1 MGIGTDA
8 VRCNHSRKDAS
19 TDVCLGYE
27 IGYAVADSH
36 LLVICYGIRQLGI
49 FLPIMSSILHS
60 VSFQVAKIRIIFV
73 FTKHSLAK
81 SMKFNAIWLNN
92 RSFLSQI
99 DEKTRDLAKQRG
111 KLKVES

>member
-8 VRCNHSRKDAS
+8 VCGNHSRKDAS

-49 FLPIMSSILHS
+49 L
-60 VSFQVAKIRIIFV
+60 
-73 FTKHSLAK
+73 
-81 SMKFNAIWLNN
+81 MKN
-92 RSFLSQI
+92 
-99 DEKTRDLAKQRG
+99 G
-111 KLKVES
+111 G